1 MKRTL
6 VLTVFTA
13 ALLAS
18 TPGLA
23 EPRVGAPAT
32 ITLPRAA
39 PNCDQCFAVV
49 TAQGQITS
57 GRGLTVNASGTGF
70 YQFKADRSVRGCAIN
85 ATTISE
91 LSAPEAQTLK
101 ANHPAIE
108 YSFSPDR
115 FTVYMISGNGQNRS
129 TPFTVSVTC

>member
-1 MKRTL
+1 MKRTV
-6 VLTVFTA
+6 VLTAFTA
-13 ALLAS
+13 AMLAS
-18 TPGLA
+18 TPSLA
-23 EPRVGAPAT
+23 EPRFGAPAT
-32 ITLPRAA
+32 ITLPRAG

-49 TAQGQITS
+49 TAQGQLTS

-70 YQFKADRSVRGCAIN
+70 YQFKADRPVKGCAIN

-91 LSAPEAQTLK
+91 LSDPEAQTLK

-108 YSFSPDR
+108 LSGSPDR
-115 FTVYMISGNGQNRS
+115 FSIYMINGNGQSRS